1 MRFCIA
7 HVVDNQ
13 VEERR
18 EWAQV
23 VVGIFSLAFL
33 YNGVFLLVL
42 VVNRMGLMSDNF
54 RRNLPDVFS

>member
-13 VEERR
+13 VEKRK

-23 VVGIFSLAFL
+23 VMGILGLDFL

-42 VVNRMGLMSDNF
+42 VVNRMGLISDNF
-54 RRNLPDVFS
+54 RWNCP